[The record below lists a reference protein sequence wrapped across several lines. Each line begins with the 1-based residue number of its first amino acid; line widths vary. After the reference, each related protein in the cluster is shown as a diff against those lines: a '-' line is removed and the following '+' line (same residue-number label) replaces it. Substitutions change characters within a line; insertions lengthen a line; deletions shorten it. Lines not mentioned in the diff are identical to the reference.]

1 MIEWHKKGHLDFSQV
16 KTINLD
22 EYKGLS
28 PYNEQGYWYFMNQNF
43 FSGINISMKNTHVP
57 NGAETDSEKVC
68 SAYNA
73 IIRELGGIDLQ
84 LLGIGHDGHI
94 GFNEPGTVFEAET
107 HCVNL
112 PPPLTIEANK
122 RFFEKAEDVPAKPTP
137 WESKTSYW
145 PAKSSS

>member
-112 PPPLTIEANK
+112 TPPPHY
-122 RFFEKAEDVPAKPTP
+122 RGQ
-137 WESKTSYW
+137 
-145 PAKSSS
+145 